1 MLIHGKL
8 VRLTRPQDEGNGY
21 AMFWFLVTEDIECND
36 KHQVLCR
43 GVIPMAIPGIP
54 LEMEVIQVNGYI
66 YDIQTAKV
74 YSNTRESSLF
84 FLQDIKGIS
93 PKTANML
100 LDRLD
105 GNIMKLLDMDTEAFF
120 KGIKRSK
127 VYRDSLMEKLRGIN
141 LTQSTYEELLSCG
154 LEYSQIS
161 RLQTIYEGNAIG
173 ALKKDPYSA
182 GEKVDMDFIKKDFL
196 ARHYGLS
203 RLSVTRMKSAA
214 IEVLRINE
222 SKGNTRIT
230 IEGYIRTFNELIRH
244 SAWIK
249 SVSSVYLF
257 AVINTIPEIMVRD
270 GYLFFKRRYLQ
281 EYDIY
286 KHLNRIKDI
295 PKDLGI
301 TLNDVMMMEKEKGFR
316 YLDTQRRLFSSM
328 NKNNVILMPG
338 KPGTGKTTTISGAIR
353 LYKEKN
359 PKAKVCMCAPTA
371 RASQVMKES
380 SGYPAST
387 IHSLLKLIPYG
398 NDYLG
403 KNENDQLECDLLIVD
418 EMSMVDTEIFY
429 LLLRAIPNGCQIIL
443 CGDPD
448 QIESVGCGSVFR
460 DLLNS
465 NTFCTVTLNQFMRQ
479 EAQSSIVQNCKK
491 ILEGDPDLIADEQFF
506 IGRYESDEAAKRAL
520 LYYYPKDEDCMK
532 HQILSTTKQGKV
544 GTEVLNRTL
553 EDPADADSLIYH
565 DYVYRAG
572 DKVVFVSNNYKA
584 GYCNGDVG
592 VITEI
597 HNGMTVS
604 LGDETVSLGEYDLD
618 EILPADV
625 ITVHKSQG
633 GEYEDVYVMLPEKPR
648 VLLTRNI
655 LNTAVSRARKK
666 GYREEKGVA
675 SESRTETYIAM
686 KLGISNWRW
695 SGVPFYIR
703 TGKQMPTKVT
713 EIVVHFRE
721 TPHQM
726 FRCSGGN
733 CPRANKLILR
743 LQPNEGIVLKIGM
756 KVPGAGFEVRQV
768 TMDFSYAQ
776 LGGVPSGDAYARL
789 IDDCIQGD
797 PTLFTRSD
805 AVEASWKFFDPVL
818 RYWKENPDAPLYGYP
833 AGTWGP
839 LESEAMMHDHG
850 ADWTNPC
857 KNLTNT
863 DQYCEL

>member
-1 MLIHGKL
+1 MKKNNRLLIVVFAVLALIIGVLKGVDYYRYTKVSKERVSSIQAEFVGETAPSQEL
-8 VRLTRPQDEGNGY
+8 SMS
-21 AMFWFLVTEDIECND
+21 MFDVTVYTET
-36 KHQVLCR
+36 
-43 GVIPMAIPGIP
+43 GS
-54 LEMEVIQVNGYI
+54 
-66 YDIQTAKV
+66 V
-74 YSNTRESSLF
+74 YSARSF
-84 FLQDIKGIS
+84 DIDEKKAPAHGDS
-93 PKTANML
+93 F
-100 LDRLD
+100 
-105 GNIMKLLDMDTEAFF
+105 DTKIEYH
-120 KGIKRSK
+120 GSTTTVTVPITRSK
-127 VYRDSLMEKLRGIN
+127 VVQYKVGYPTKENVLA
-141 LTQSTYEELLSCG
+141 
-154 LEYSQIS
+154 
-161 RLQTIYEGNAIG
+161 TIYNNGDLEFTG
-173 ALKKDPYSA
+173 S
-182 GEKVDMDFIKKDFL
+182 
-196 ARHYGLS
+196 
-203 RLSVTRMKSAA
+203 
-214 IEVLRINE
+214 
-222 SKGNTRIT
+222 GNTM
-230 IEGYIRTFNELIRH
+230 N
-244 SAWIK
+244 
-249 SVSSVYLF
+249 F
-257 AVINTIPEIMVRD
+257 ANGDTPWADED
-270 GYLFFKRRYLQ
+270 YLFFKRRYLQ

-479 EAQSSIVQNCKK
+479 DAQSSIVQNCKK

-553 EDPADADSLIYH
+553 EGPADADSLIYH

-604 LGDETVSLGEYDLD
+604 LGDETVSLGECDLD

-666 GYREEKGVA
+666 V
-675 SESRTETYIAM
+675 M
-686 KLGISNWRW
+686 
-695 SGVPFYIR
+695 
-703 TGKQMPTKVT
+703 
-713 EIVVHFRE
+713 
-721 TPHQM
+721 
-726 FRCSGGN
+726 
-733 CPRANKLILR
+733 
-743 LQPNEGIVLKIGM
+743 
-756 KVPGAGFEVRQV
+756 
-768 TMDFSYAQ
+768 
-776 LGGVPSGDAYARL
+776 
-789 IDDCIQGD
+789 
-797 PTLFTRSD
+797 LFTVRNSLSICVSNVMSHNRD
-805 AVEASWKFFDPVL
+805 TWLSIFFQQD
-818 RYWKENPDAPLYGYP
+818 N
-833 AGTWGP
+833 
-839 LESEAMMHDHG
+839 
-850 ADWTNPC
+850 
-857 KNLTNT
+857 
-863 DQYCEL
+863 